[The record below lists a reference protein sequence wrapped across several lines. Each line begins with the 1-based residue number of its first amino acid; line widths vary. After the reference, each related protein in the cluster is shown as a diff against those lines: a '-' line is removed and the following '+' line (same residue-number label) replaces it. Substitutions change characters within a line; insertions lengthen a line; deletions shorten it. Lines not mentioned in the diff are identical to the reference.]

1 MEWVVIQ
8 SGYGTPFDLAG
19 MGNEIVEKYF
29 KHANFADEEK
39 RALAEIIAKTDFRP
53 EKEIFRG
60 RIYDDDKVAS
70 LVYKGVWRDRPA
82 VLKIQGLQP
91 EIDEIEMIGAFNG
104 QNGSAVIRLP
114 EFYGGSKWD
123 GRSGYGYLLLGYID
137 ASRIYQPPLADRE
150 RMDDFCSFYQEY
162 KTGCLRK
169 PFFPKEPN
177 EQSSLVFTAQRVAHW
192 ARIAQSKG
200 HLTGAGVKNVER
212 FLSLAGRHLPS
223 IGMEFM
229 HGHLTS
235 EDIFKLPDNGY
246 VLMSNLFWSYRPEY
260 YDTTFHLWYGL
271 KSLRDQ
277 KMTVVRIKR
286 YLQDW
291 LEAYKKIPVIMQDA
305 DFERKFD
312 MAMAERCL
320 GALLVDIRNQHY
332 AEGRE
337 RYIGHLTG
345 IFQELF
351 GYFADKLEKM

>member
-1 MEWVVIQ
+1 
-8 SGYGTPFDLAG
+8 

-29 KHANFADEEK
+29 KHADFADQGK
-39 RALAEIIAKTDFRP
+39 RALAEIIAKTGFQP

-60 RIYDDDKVAS
+60 QIYDDDKVAS
-70 LVYKGVWRDRPA
+70 LVYKGVWRDGPA
-82 VLKIQGLQP
+82 VLKIQGLRP
-91 EIDEIEMIGAFNG
+91 EIDEIRMIGAFNG
-104 QNGSAVIRLP
+104 QNGSSAIRLP

-123 GRSGYGYLLLGYID
+123 ERAGYGYLLLEYID
-137 ASRIYQPPLADRE
+137 APRIYQTPFANRKQT
-150 RMDDFCSFYQEY
+150 DDFCAFYQEY
-162 KTGCLRK
+162 KTKCLSE
-169 PFFPKEPN
+169 PFFSKEPN
-177 EQSSLVFTAQRVAHW
+177 ERSSLVFTAQRVSHW
-192 ARIAQSKG
+192 ARIAQAKG
-200 HLTGAGVKNVER
+200 HLTEGRVENVGR

-235 EDIFKLPDNGY
+235 EDIFKLPGNKY
-246 VLMSNLFWSYRPEY
+246 VLMSNLFWSYRPEC
-260 YDTTFHLWYGL
+260 YDMTFHLWYGL

-277 KMTVVRIKR
+277 NMTAAQIKG
-286 YLQDW
+286 YLQSW
-291 LEAYKKIPVIMQDA
+291 FEAYKKIPSIAQDT

-332 AEGRE
+332 TDDRE
-337 RYIGHLTG
+337 KYVGHLTR